1 MPRGALP
8 SGEIPETVWTV
19 GHSTR
24 TLDELLALLR
34 NNLIGTVADVRR
46 YPASRRYP
54 HFNRE
59 PLAVALAAETIG
71 YEWIEPLGG
80 RRQAEEDSASTAW
93 RNAAFRGYADHM
105 RSEEFAAGFTA
116 LCAAARKS
124 PTAVMCSEAV
134 WWRCHRGLIADLLR
148 SLGARVVHIVT
159 AAAPEE
165 HPWTAAAR
173 LDEGVLTYDS
183 SRGEPAARLQLPSQQ
198 ASLL

>member
-1 MPRGALP
+1 MPAGALP
-8 SGEIPETVWTV
+8 SGEIPATVWTI

-24 TLDELLALLR
+24 SAGELLDLLGK
-34 NNLIGTVADVRR
+34 NGIEMVADVRR

-59 PLAVALAAETIG
+59 PLSATLAAESIG
-71 YEWIEPLGG
+71 YEWIESLGG
-80 RRQAEEDSASTAW
+80 RRPPAADSSSTAW

-105 RSEEFAAGFTA
+105 RSEEFAAGFA
-116 LCAAARKS
+116 MLCSVARNNR
-124 PTAVMCSEAV
+124 TAVMCSEAV

-148 SLGARVVHIVT
+148 SLGSRVLHIVDAT
-159 AAAPEE
+159 EPEE

-183 SRGEPAARLQLPSQQ
+183 SSGEPAVRLQLPAQQ
-198 ASLL
+198 PSLL